1 MIRVRFKALCT
12 AAVVAALALSASP
25 AFASG
30 PATTKKAP
38 AAAQVPAE
46 TRVDIPLSAAQTL
59 ADAQKIRE
67 IDGRPVVAYRF
78 ENNEIVG
85 EFAVNGP
92 ASVAEYLNDFDDRY
106 GTQPQVVAAVVV
118 MPTEDAKE
126 RFTSR
131 KAAISV
137 PAQGDAFVA
146 SPADS
151 AKIDAMVA
159 ERQSAADQ
167 SRSAVA
173 PLAEP
178 LPTWKP
184 NTADIQIKRF
194 GADKIFISQYYNW
207 NGSTAKTA
215 NLSAD
220 DGFEAEVNAWSWE
233 PALQSGI
240 RDGCNLGDYKDWPF
254 AKNYNWDWEVLVIGN
269 SGIGP
274 VASNV
279 GAYADYN
286 DLSDQCNRNS
296 LAIGLRTPQV
306 LPVRSNGQQDVMFNI
321 TAPRGKD
328 DFGGISGLIQPVNGT
343 SCVLTPWLSLTDC
356 MGLTNSANS
365 PRYTL
370 STDRAWSAPTRC
382 WISSNF
388 GDDDPILYIS
398 GC

>member
-1 MIRVRFKALCT
+1 MT
-12 AAVVAALALSASP
+12 
-25 AFASG
+25 
-30 PATTKKAP
+30 
-38 AAAQVPAE
+38 E

-67 IDGRPVVAYRF
+67 IDGRAVVAFRF

-92 ASVAEYLNDFDDRY
+92 SSVDQYLSEFDERY

-118 MPTEDAKE
+118 MSAEDAKE
-126 RFTSR
+126 RFNSR
-131 KAAISV
+131 KALIGV
-137 PAQGDAFVA
+137 PVDGDAFVA
-146 SPADS
+146 PPADS
-151 AKIDAMVA
+151 AKIDALMT
-159 ERQSAADQ
+159 ERRSDADQ
-167 SRSAVA
+167 VGPAIA
-173 PLAEP
+173 PLAET

-184 NTADIQIKRF
+184 NTADIQIKRS
-194 GADKIFISQYYNW
+194 GTDKIFISQYYNW
-207 NGSTAKTA
+207 NGITAKTA

-233 PALQSGI
+233 PTLQSGI

-269 SGIGP
+269 SGIESA
-274 VASNV
+274 ASNV

-343 SCVLTPWLSLTDC
+343 GCVLAPWLDLTDC
-356 MGLTNSANS
+356 MGLTNSENS

-382 WISSNF
+382 WISSDF
-388 GDDDPILYIS
+388 GDADPILYIS